1 MPSAHFLDGQSTW
14 VYIHRHGD
22 SFLLH
27 LVLLFCPSL
36 SLPVIHCQISA
47 SPSNDVLSIAPPCAL
62 SLLSGCVA
70 THLYQEGTFYER
82 YIMVAVIYTFALL
95 PWLSCTLQCQ
105 VVIDAVHSLVTA
117 GVLSVPLDFESC
129 NYYRFGISCET
140 GLDLLCFGHFE
151 FVFFLL

>member
-1 MPSAHFLDGQSTW
+1 MSSAHSLDGQSTW
-14 VYIHRHGD
+14 VYIHCHGD

-47 SPSNDVLSIAPPCAL
+47 SPSNDVLNIAPPCAL
-62 SLLSGCVA
+62 SLLSGYVA
-70 THLYQEGTFYER
+70 TRLYQEGT
-82 YIMVAVIYTFALL
+82 IMKGIYWLLLYTSALL